1 MPWVGGAW
9 SGAVGQATGNILL
22 QRPLRFWSKLNTF
35 QIAHSYFRN
44 RLSHYR
50 RLGPPRKKKA
60 VYGLGQSSPGQ
71 ALTLPLRCPWST
83 ADSPQ
88 TLSTVRLRG
97 VSGHAVTER
106 QCPLMTQSGH
116 RA

>member
-1 MPWVGGAW
+1 MRMITRMSPNDTVLSPSNKTASKQYPAPCLGYGGAW

-50 RLGPPRKKKA
+50 RLGRPRKKKA
-60 VYGLGQSSPGQ
+60 
-71 ALTLPLRCPWST
+71 
-83 ADSPQ
+83 
-88 TLSTVRLRG
+88 RLRG
-97 VSGHAVTER
+97 EPG
-106 QCPLMTQSGH
+106 L
-116 RA
+116 